1 MTKEELATLLDEL
14 EIQVNEGIQSD
25 ENTSVYPRI
34 VYWEFV
40 WDSLT
45 ASGNEYDTKVT
56 YQLSFFS
63 KVPRD
68 PKLIEL
74 KQKLNEKGLFA
85 VIQHEYIQ
93 EDKHFHSYLA
103 MEVLENV

>member
-1 MTKEELATLLDEL
+1 MTKEELETLLDSL
-14 EIQVNEGIQSD
+14 EIQVNEGILND
-25 ENTSVYPRI
+25 TNTNVYPRI

-74 KQKLNEKGLFA
+74 KHKLNEKGLFP

-93 EDKHFHSYLA
+93 KDNHFHSYLA
-103 MEVLENV
+103 IEVLENV